1 MSSTAVAR
9 NSANTCVGDQ
19 RVAARTD
26 QLGKILLGSG
36 GTQTGVW
43 GVSAVRGGVEGF
55 GNASLELTNL
65 PVEGSFLV
73 TRGGLGS
80 LAHLL

>member
-1 MSSTAVAR
+1 MDAR
-9 NSANTCVGDQ
+9 LTP
-19 RVAARTD
+19 

-55 GNASLELTNL
+55 GNATLELTHL
-65 PVEGSFLV
+65 PVEGSFMV
-73 TRGGLGS
+73 SRGGLGS